1 MEARIILT
9 HDCNYNCDFCHGEGW
24 FKKKGVFIENT
35 KPELFTAV
43 PCRWLKATWLL
54 YLSCLL
60 HFIY

>member
-35 KPELFTAV
+35 KLFFLIKVLT
-43 PCRWLKATWLL
+43 K
-54 YLSCLL
+54 
-60 HFIY
+60 